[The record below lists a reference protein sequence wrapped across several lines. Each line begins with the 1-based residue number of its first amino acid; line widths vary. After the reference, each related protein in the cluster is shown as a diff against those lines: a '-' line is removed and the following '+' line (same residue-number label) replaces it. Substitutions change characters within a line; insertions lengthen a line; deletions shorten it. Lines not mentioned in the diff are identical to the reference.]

1 MANLFFRT
9 SIAPYRIDIYNALH
23 ERLGCEMYFYYSF
36 DSSQKLNEEGM
47 RRMCHF
53 TPTYLK
59 GITFGEGETR
69 KFCTEVWKI
78 LRRHKPEIVIVP
90 EFQLLTIQVILYKF
104 LFRKQF
110 KVISMCDDSYDM
122 VSNDHDFSFIHKYA
136 RKLIAP
142 LVDNLLLVDSRVRDW
157 YQKHY
162 HKGVWLPI
170 VRDEKKEKVH
180 YENALPI
187 SRDYIKKYNLQG
199 KKVLLFVGRFV
210 KEKNLDNFIQ
220 AIGKTK
226 EDFVTVLVGSGE
238 LEEQLKEMARNID
251 KEIIF
256 AGHYVDDG
264 VRAWYNVADVF
275 ILPSKQEAYGAV
287 TNEAL
292 IAGDVSIVSEHAGS
306 ACLITPDNG
315 VQIKPYDI
323 EGIARAIDNSMCR
336 IKKADS
342 CVVKDCLMPFL
353 FDNIINNVIK
363 EINKQ

>member
-23 ERLGCEMYFYYSF
+23 EQMGCEMYFYHSF
-36 DSSQKLNEEGM
+36 DSSQELNEEGM
-47 RRMCHF
+47 RKMCHF
-53 TPTYLK
+53 APTYLK
-59 GITFGEGETR
+59 GFTFGKGETR
-69 KFCTEVWKI
+69 KFCTEVWQI
-78 LRRHKPEIVIVP
+78 LRSHKPEVVIVP
-90 EFQLLTIQVILYKF
+90 EFQLLTIQVILFKF

-110 KVISMCDDSYDM
+110 KVVSMCDDSYDM

-142 LVDNLLLVDSRVRDW
+142 LVDNLLLVDSRVCNW
-157 YQKHY
+157 YQKRY
-162 HKGVWLPI
+162 HKGIWLPI
-170 VRDEKKEKVH
+170 VRNEKKEKKH

-210 KEKNLDNFIQ
+210 KEKNLDNLIQ

-238 LEEQLKEMARNID
+238 LEEQLRKMASNVK

-256 AGHYVDDG
+256 AGHYVDDD

-275 ILPSKQEAYGAV
+275 ILPSKQEPFGAV

-292 IAGDVSIVSEHAGS
+292 IAGDFSIVSEHAGS
-306 ACLITPDNG
+306 ACLITSDNG
-315 VQIKPYDI
+315 LLINPYDI
-323 EGIARAIDNSMCR
+323 DGIARAIDNTMCR
-336 IKKADS
+336 IIKTES
-342 CVVKDCLMPFL
+342 CVVKDCLMSFL
-353 FDNIINNVIK
+353 FDDIINNVITELK
-363 EINKQ
+363 K